1 MLPKILNKTSILIVL
16 SQKGDTFVPIM
27 KTKLSVINKK
37 AKFEYEFLQT
47 EVCGIQ
53 LVGSEVKSIRQGKVS
68 ISEGYCYFKDGELFV
83 KGMNISDYGFGSF
96 HETVRD
102 RKLLLKRKELNDL
115 ESKLING
122 LTIVPYRIFLNDK
135 GLIKM
140 EIALSK
146 GKKIHDKRESIKSRD
161 IDRDM
166 KRIQV

>member
-1 MLPKILNKTSILIVL
+1 MKKSINIV
-16 SQKGDTFVPIM
+16 
-27 KTKLSVINKK
+27 NKK
-37 AKFEYEFLQT
+37 ARFEYEFLQT

-122 LTIVPYRIFLNDK
+122 LTIVPYRVFLNDK

-146 GKKIHDKRESIKSRD
+146 GKKIHDKKNSIKERD

-166 KRIQV
+166 KREIKF